1 MNMAPGPADTPPT
14 DAQPLAD
21 PAFLQDL
28 RSRMLK
34 FARLQLSDAAQAE
47 DAVQEALIGALNN
60 AGGFKGQAAYRTWV
74 FAILKHKI
82 ADTLRSRARTVD
94 ASSLLKEGESEEDL
108 DELFNA
114 RGHWHTDN
122 RPQGWHLPEDKLHQQ
137 QFWRIFEACL
147 DHLPAQHGRV
157 FMMREFVGLD
167 ANEVCDT
174 LSLST
179 ANLHQI
185 LYRARM
191 RLRVCLS
198 SKWFDDKG
206 ATA

>member
-1 MNMAPGPADTPPT
+1 MNTAPAD
-14 DAQPLAD
+14 ASPLAD

-34 FARLQLSDAAQAE
+34 FARLQLSDAALAE
-47 DAVQEALIGALNN
+47 DAVQEALIGALHNT
-60 AGGFKGQAAYRTWV
+60 GSFKGQAAYRTWV

-108 DELFNA
+108 HELFSDS
-114 RGHWHTDN
+114 GHWQTDT
-122 RPQGWHLPEDKLHQQ
+122 RPQGWNLPDDQLHQR

-167 ANEVCDT
+167 ADEVCDT

-191 RLRVCLS
+191 RLRVCLG

-206 ATA
+206 ATT